1 MVGFCMFQPAQL
13 CGRHLALVAAC
24 LGVGIAVCS
33 ARADDAAGVGVDT
46 FLPASWQRPEE
57 RAELYRVLEQNAKVL
72 EAQSAVVK
80 AVARLV
86 GPAVVHI
93 EADAGPRPSL
103 QLGSRK
109 PQAEEAGSGVIVEY
123 RGKFYVLTNRHVVR
137 NSSAEGI
144 RIYLQDGR
152 MVSPTRVLGDEESD
166 IGVMAISATRLM
178 AAPIGD
184 SERLEIGDFVLAV
197 GSPFGLSQ
205 SVTFGIVSAKGRRDL
220 RLGDARLRLQ
230 DFIQTDAAINPGNSG
245 GPLVNLR
252 GEVVGINTAIASA
265 SGGNEG
271 IGFAIPIKMFMFTA
285 TQLIE
290 KGRVDRAFLGV
301 SLDSRFNSDDA
312 TAAGLPCPMGA
323 RVSAVTA
330 GSPAA
335 TAGLRVG
342 DIILQYGDTAVENDG
357 HLVNM
362 VAQTPVGET
371 VELLFLRDRKQ
382 TSVDILLVQRK

>member
-1 MVGFCMFQPAQL
+1 MFGFCLFRSAPPRKRL
-13 CGRHLALVAAC
+13 LVFAAVL
-24 LGVGIAVCS
+24 LGWAMVADS
-33 ARADDAAGVGVDT
+33 PRADEDAADA
-46 FLPASWQRPEE
+46 FHPASWQRPEE
-57 RAELYRVLEQNAKVL
+57 RAELYRVLEQNATVL

-93 EADAGPRPSL
+93 EADYGPRPSL
-103 QLGSRK
+103 QLGSQK
-109 PQAEEAGSGVIVEY
+109 QQAEEAGSGVIVEY
-123 RGKFYVLTNRHVVR
+123 RGNFYVLTNRHVVR
-137 NSSAEGI
+137 NSNATGI
-144 RIYLQDGR
+144 RIYLHDGR
-152 MVSPTRVLGDEESD
+152 MVNPARVLGDEESD
-166 IGVMAISATRLM
+166 IGVMAISATKLM

-220 RLGDARLRLQ
+220 RLGDARLRFQ
-230 DFIQTDAAINPGNSG
+230 DFLQTDAAINPGNSG

-271 IGFAIPIKMFMFTA
+271 VGFAIPINMFMFA
-285 TQLIE
+285 ARQLIE

-301 SLDSRFNSDDA
+301 SLDARFSADDA
-312 TAAGLPCPMGA
+312 GAAGLPCPVGA
-323 RVSAVTA
+323 KVSGVTA

-335 TAGLRVG
+335 VAGLRVG
-342 DIILQYGDTAVENDG
+342 DIILQYGGIPVENDG
-357 HLVNM
+357 HLVNL

-371 VELLFLRDRKQ
+371 VETLVLRDRKQ
-382 TSVDILLVQRK
+382 TSFDIRVVERK

>member
-1 MVGFCMFQPAQL
+1 MLNFCMFRRVQRL
-13 CGRHLALVAAC
+13 ERFLTLAAVLLGLSLAAY
-24 LGVGIAVCS
+24 S
-33 ARADDAAGVGVDT
+33 TRADDAAAEA
-46 FLPASWQRPEE
+46 FHPASWQRPEE

-86 GPAVVHI
+86 GPVVVHI
-93 EADAGPRPSL
+93 EADSGPRPSL

-152 MVSPTRVLGDEESD
+152 MLNPSRVLGDEEAD
-166 IGVMAISATRLM
+166 IGVMAISAPRLL

-184 SERLEIGDFVLAV
+184 SQQLEIGDFVLAV

-271 IGFAIPIKMFMFTA
+271 IGFAIPVNMFMFA
-285 TQLIE
+285 ARQLIE

-301 SLDSRFNSDDA
+301 SLDARFSADDA
-312 TAAGLPCPMGA
+312 EAAGLPCPIGA
-323 RVSAVTA
+323 KVSAVTA

-335 TAGLRVG
+335 AGLRVG
-342 DIILQYGDTAVENDG
+342 DIILQYGEIAVENDV
-357 HLVNM
+357 HLVNL
-362 VAQTPVGET
+362 VAQTPVGQT
-371 VELLFLRDRKQ
+371 VELLLMRDRKQ
-382 TSVDILLVQRK
+382 TSVQVQLIKRK